1 MRIWSLRE
9 NRLGSHIYCVIV
21 IDAMKALE
29 VSEGQDLK
37 KCTYKGQGKNGKKRG
52 REGEHRKVVLRHQCR
67 GGAGE

>member
-37 KCTYKGQGKNGKKRG
+37 KCTYKGQGKK
-52 REGEHRKVVLRHQCR
+52 EGQRRR
-67 GGAGE
+67 T